1 MTSPR
6 LLPAAALL
14 ALALA
19 AAGCTEKPQT
29 TTRKADTPASQGAAN
44 PFVAEGWKPGDAA
57 SWEQQMK
64 HRAQHGQNEYSRA
77 SGQS

>member
-1 MTSPR
+1 MRAR
-6 LLPAAALL
+6 LTLTAAAL

-19 AAGCTEKPQT
+19 AAGCTETPQT
-29 TTRKADTPASQGAAN
+29 STRKADAPASQGAAN

-57 SWEQQMK
+57 SWERQMK
-64 HRAQHGQNEYSRA
+64 QRLQHGQNEYSRA